1 MLRSIFAIDDYALI
15 DRYFQPIFPNLRDGE
30 KKRQDEAG
38 NTGGICPIYLVQSSD
53 QGIHTTTT
61 MTISQSYPNTG
72 MT

>member
-38 NTGGICPIYLVQSSD
+38 NTGGICPVYPTQSGN
-53 QGIHTTTT
+53 QGLHITTT